1 MSDEQEERPTIDP
14 NMKVGE
20 LTIGQL
26 FNLMN
31 AVVERSVTE
40 SLAAMRRAQ
49 ETQAKLGK
57 VMNLKAKSPNRF
69 ARRHP

>member
-1 MSDEQEERPTIDP
+1 MSDEQEERPALDP
-14 NMKVGE
+14 NMKVSE
-20 LTIGQL
+20 LTVQQL

-40 SLAAMRRAQ
+40 SVAAMRRQQ
-49 ETQAKLGK
+49 ESDIKLGK

>member
-1 MSDEQEERPTIDP
+1 MSDEQEERPVIDP
-14 NMKVGE
+14 SMKVGD
-20 LTIGQL
+20 LTVGQL

-40 SLAAMRRAQ
+40 SVAAMRRQQ
-49 ETQAKLGK
+49 ESDIKLGK
-57 VMNLKAKSPNRF
+57 VIGMKPKSANRY